1 MRASSLGSLG
11 LRQADEAPEPATQT
25 APQKPQAVAEAR
37 AFSWK
42 EPAVLGAVDGLITS
56 FVIVA
61 SGAAGA
67 LEKRGVVVVL
77 ASSLVADAFSMGVS
91 EYLSSR
97 LSLARRLAL
106 LEGLVCFLS
115 FAVAGA
121 VPLLAY
127 ALLPPPTDVGAS
139 GALFAVALLGVGL
152 VRGASSPS
160 AGWSALEVFALGVAA
175 SGLSV
180 LVAWAVR

>member
-11 LRQADEAPEPATQT
+11 LRQADEASDPNP
-25 APQKPQAVAEAR
+25 APQKPPGVVVPAR

-67 LEKRGVVVVL
+67 LDKQSVVVVL

-97 LSLARRLAL
+97 LSLARTL
-106 LEGLVCFLS
+106 
-115 FAVAGA
+115 
-121 VPLLAY
+121 
-127 ALLPPPTDVGAS
+127 
-139 GALFAVALLGVGL
+139 
-152 VRGASSPS
+152 
-160 AGWSALEVFALGVAA
+160 WSALT
-175 SGLSV
+175 
-180 LVAWAVR
+180 AWGHSLRRVRRRNRGRRRRHWR

>member
-11 LRQADEAPEPATQT
+11 LRQADEAPPDVTPAT
-25 APQKPQAVAEAR
+25 PQKTSAVPAR

-61 SGAAGA
+61 SGAAAA
-67 LEKRGVVVVL
+67 LEKQSVVVVL

-97 LSLARRLAL
+97 LSLARRLAV

-115 FAVAGA
+115 FALAGT

-139 GALFAVALLGVGL
+139 GALFAVSLLGVGL
-152 VRGASSPS
+152 VRGASSPG
-160 AGWSALEVFALGVAA
+160 AGWSALEVFTLGVAA
-175 SGLSV
+175 SGISV
-180 LVAWAVR
+180 LVAWAVA

>member
-11 LRQADEAPEPATQT
+11 LRQADEAPDPANATPHPPT
-25 APQKPQAVAEAR
+25 AAVPAR

-56 FVIVA
+56 FVVVA

-67 LEKRGVVVVL
+67 LEKRGVIVVL

-115 FAVAGA
+115 FAAAGA

-152 VRGASSPS
+152 VRGASSPG

-180 LVAWAVR
+180 LVAWAVG